1 MQPYEFLNEWR
12 TALLAHGLGS
22 KELIA
27 IGVLLT
33 FSCLVATREAL
44 SWFLKVDSLKK
55 DVRSL
60 KEEIA
65 ALRFD
70 LQNPNVITDEKE
82 KTEEPTAPST
92 SESFLKKNRAFRI
105 FH

>member
-12 TALLAHGLGS
+12 TTLLSHGLGP

-33 FSCLVATREAL
+33 FSCLVATREVL
-44 SWFLKVDSLKK
+44 SWFLKVDSLKR

-60 KEEIA
+60 KADIE

-70 LQNPNVITDEKE
+70 LQNQNVIIDENE
-82 KTEEPTAPST
+82 KAEELTTPSA
-92 SESFLKKNRAFRI
+92 SEPLSKKSRAFRI